1 MGQILSSIFSDD
13 HKIPDNNNHGY
24 YHEYEE
30 KAEAYY
36 IFSNIIQPPASQ
48 STRSTRRNG
57 ITRGNYNR
65 HQRILVVGDGDFS
78 FSASLAMALGS
89 ASNMVATS
97 LDSLDFLKN
106 NYKRSMSNINELK
119 ARGCKVLHCVDAT
132 QMANHPQLYHIKF
145 DRIIFNFPL
154 AGFFPK
160 EISRQL
166 QIQSVNYHYLCF
178 LTLFSSLIK

>member
-1 MGQILSSIFSDD
+1 MVYVDSLIYVLTLDVSFPNFSYQETAQSPLANPTRSNPECKNHFNKCYRMGQILSSIFSDD

-65 HQRILVVGDGDFS
+65 YQRILVVGDGDFS

-97 LDSLDFLKN
+97 LDSLG
-106 NYKRSMSNINELK
+106 I
-119 ARGCKVLHCVDAT
+119 C
-132 QMANHPQLYHIKF
+132 
-145 DRIIFNFPL
+145 L
-154 AGFFPK
+154 A
-160 EISRQL
+160 
-166 QIQSVNYHYLCF
+166 
-178 LTLFSSLIK
+178 FSSFSL